1 MQNQNLNLFKP
12 RRVAAK
18 IHYSMISQFM
28 FVWIKHSR
36 PCDLKVQ
43 RSKQNPEYL
52 GICFNVEN
60 TGTADMMRELE
71 RDLKTTII
79 DIIKK

>member
-18 IHYSMISQFM
+18 VHYSAINQFM

-71 RDLKTTII
+71 RDLKIEII
-79 DIIKK
+79 DL

>member
-28 FVWIKHSR
+28 YVWVKWNR
-36 PCDLKVQ
+36 PCDLSVQ
-43 RSKQNPEYL
+43 RSTKSPEFL
-52 GICFNVEN
+52 GVCFNVEN
-60 TGTADMMRELE
+60 NDTLDMME
-71 RDLKTTII
+71 DLKKSLKIKII
-79 DIIKK
+79 DL

>member
-1 MQNQNLNLFKP
+1 MQNQNLNLFNP

-28 FVWIKHSR
+28 LVWIKHSR

-52 GICFNVEN
+52 GICFDVANN
-60 TGTADMMRELE
+60 DTIDMMC
-71 RDLKTTII
+71 DLKSSLKIEII
-79 DIIKK
+79 DL

>member
-1 MQNQNLNLFKP
+1 MQNQNLNLFRP

-28 FVWIKHSR
+28 FWNR

-43 RSKQNPEYL
+43 RSQQNPELL
-52 GICFNVEN
+52 GICFDVEN
-60 TGTADMMRELE
+60 NDTLDMIRELK
-71 RDLKTTII
+71 RDLKIEII
-79 DIIKK
+79 DL

>member
-1 MQNQNLNLFKP
+1 MQNQNLNLFRP

-43 RSKQNPEYL
+43 RSQQNPELL
-52 GICFNVEN
+52 GICFDVANNN
-60 TGTADMMRELE
+60 TIDMMC
-71 RDLKTTII
+71 DLKSSLKIEII
-79 DIIKK
+79 DL

>member
-1 MQNQNLNLFKP
+1 
-12 RRVAAK
+12 
-18 IHYSMISQFM
+18 M

-52 GICFNVEN
+52 GICFDVEN
-60 TGTADMMRELE
+60 NDTIDMMC
-71 RDLKTTII
+71 DLKTSLKIQI
-79 DIIKK
+79 VDL

>member
-1 MQNQNLNLFKP
+1 MQNQNLNLFRP

-28 FVWIKHSR
+28 FIWVKWNR

-43 RSKQNPEYL
+43 SSKQNPEYL
-52 GICFNVEN
+52 GICFDVEN
-60 TGTADMMRELE
+60 NDTIDMMC
-71 RDLKTTII
+71 DLKTSLKIEII
-79 DIIKK
+79 DL

>member
-18 IHYSMISQFM
+18 VHYSAINQFM

-52 GICFNVEN
+52 GICFDVEN
-60 TGTADMMRELE
+60 TGTTDMMRELE
-71 RDLKTTII
+71 RDLKITIM

>member
-36 PCDLKVQ
+36 PCDLKAQ

-52 GICFNVEN
+52 GICFDVSNNN
-60 TGTADMMRELE
+60 TIDMMC
-71 RDLKTTII
+71 DLKTSLKIEI
-79 DIIKK
+79 LDL